1 MAYNDKKILG
11 VLLGELK
18 TIDERCEGYREELG
32 QLLGDVLQAERE
44 HAIARTNVVKKIGD
58 QVNTVAM
65 WLYRERSKNAG
76 SAAE

>member
-11 VLLGELK
+11 VLLGELE
-18 TIDERCEGYREELG
+18 TIPDRCEGYRSEVG

-44 HAIARTNVVKKIGD
+44 HTIARTNVVKKIGD

-65 WLYRERSKNAG
+65 WLYRERSQNGG